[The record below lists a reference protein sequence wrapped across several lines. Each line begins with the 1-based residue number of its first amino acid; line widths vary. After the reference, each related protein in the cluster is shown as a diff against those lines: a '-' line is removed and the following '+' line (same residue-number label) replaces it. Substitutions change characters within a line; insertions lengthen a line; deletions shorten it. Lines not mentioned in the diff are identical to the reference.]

1 MLKSP
6 TKYHLNSCKWEFSVG
21 EVIVW
26 GGGGTVLLHK
36 TTKIWYDFVFM
47 TYVWPFR
54 MFSYDYGETS
64 ISSRMSMEKLLMWIL
79 FTEKIQVTSFAFKF
93 KVFTFNLMLERF
105 NI

>member
-1 MLKSP
+1 MVSKNTNIQLFILSTFVLCSADWTLVKVGIW
-6 TKYHLNSCKWEFSVG
+6 HQCGNS
-21 EVIVW
+21 
-26 GGGGTVLLHK
+26 
-36 TTKIWYDFVFM
+36 IWYDLVFM